1 LTLEVFWDLIT
12 PDFMLA
18 DKPRFPSDPPKV
30 SATTTPGTLSCGTVA
45 IKEGSKVGSVCV
57 AEVAC
62 AAFFIVVEV
71 HVEFDHGG

>member
-1 LTLEVFWDLIT
+1 
-12 PDFMLA
+12 MLA